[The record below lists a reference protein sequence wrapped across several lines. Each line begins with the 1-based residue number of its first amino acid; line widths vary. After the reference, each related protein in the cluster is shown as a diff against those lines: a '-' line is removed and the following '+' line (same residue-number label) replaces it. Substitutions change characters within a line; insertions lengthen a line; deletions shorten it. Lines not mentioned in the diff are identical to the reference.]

1 MFTSLAF
8 FLTIV
13 YRYAEDYGIYANKIE
28 KKSLF
33 SRTFPDDRRK
43 RPAKEAGERGANSA
57 ALKTFLILYW
67 KDSLLYL
74 GHTWCAERE
83 NKGAAK
89 AIKGRQRAKK
99 EML

>member
-13 YRYAEDYGIYANKIE
+13 HRYAEDYGIYANKIE

-43 RPAKEAGERGANSA
+43 RPAKEAGERGANNS
-57 ALKTFLILYW
+57 ALKTFLILFEKTPY
-67 KDSLLYL
+67 Y
-74 GHTWCAERE
+74 
-83 NKGAAK
+83 
-89 AIKGRQRAKK
+89 I
-99 EML
+99 

>member
-43 RPAKEAGERGANSA
+43 RGKQRRAENIPYFILEG
-57 ALKTFLILYW
+57 LLIIYR
-67 KDSLLYL
+67 SY
-74 GHTWCAERE
+74 
-83 NKGAAK
+83 
-89 AIKGRQRAKK
+89 IVGRA
-99 EML
+99 